1 MPLFSGAIAPVFT
14 GSILIN
20 IMFKN
25 LEQTFRWFGPADQ
38 VTLAAIRQTG
48 ATGIV
53 TALHHIECGEIWTL
67 EEINIRKEVIAAS
80 GLKWSVVESVNI
92 HESIKTGDVSRD
104 HYIENYI
111 LTLKNL
117 AKADIFTV
125 CYNFMPVLDWTR
137 TNLDYRL
144 ANNASALRFDATA
157 MAAFDLYIL
166 ERKGAFEE
174 FSLKQQHEAKT
185 WLDNITAA
193 EKKQLTDNIMAGL
206 PGTNKVLSIDEF
218 KEHLQQYAQI
228 DAAALKSSLAY
239 FLKAIIPYAEE
250 AGIKMCIHPD
260 DPPFPILGLPRVV
273 STEKDLQDVVNYYS
287 SPSNG
292 ITFCS
297 GSLGARADND
307 LPGIVSRLGEHIHFL
322 HLRNVQRE
330 ANGSFHEADHLN
342 GSTDMFAVM
351 KSVLEEQKRR
361 ADRGRKDIAI
371 PMRPDHGHKLLYDLN
386 YSTYHGYSVIG
397 RLKGLAE
404 LRGLE
409 MGIKRS
415 LFD

>member
-1 MPLFSGAIAPVFT
+1 
-14 GSILIN
+14 
-20 IMFKN
+20 MFKN

-53 TALHHIECGEIWTL
+53 TALHHIECGEIWSL
-67 EEINIRKEVIAAS
+67 EEINIRKEIIAAN
-80 GLKWSVVESVNI
+80 GLTWSVVESVNI
-92 HESIKTGDVSRD
+92 HESIKTGSTDRD
-104 HYIENYI
+104 QFIEKYIQI
-111 LTLKNL
+111 LKNL
-117 AKADIFTV
+117 AKAGIFTV

-144 ANNASALRFDATA
+144 ANNASALRFDAPA
-157 MAAFDLYIL
+157 MAAFDLFIL
-166 ERKGAFEE
+166 EREAAFDE
-174 FSLKQQHEAKT
+174 FSLNHQHEAKT
-185 WLDNITAA
+185 WLDSITST

-206 PGTNKVLSIDEF
+206 PGTNKVMSIDEF
-218 KEHLQQYAQI
+218 KGHLQRYSQT
-228 DAAALKSSLAY
+228 DAAALKSNLAY

-250 AGIKMCIHPD
+250 AGTKMCIHPD

-273 STEKDLQDVVNYYS
+273 STENDLQDVVNYYRS
-287 SPSNG
+287 ASNG

-307 LPGIVSRLGEHIHFL
+307 LPGIVGRLGKHIHFL

-330 ANGSFHEADHLN
+330 ADGSFYEADHLN
-342 GSTDMFAVM
+342 GTTDMFAVM
-351 KSVLEEQKRR
+351 SNILKEQKRR
-361 ADRGRKDIAI
+361 ADSGREDVAI
-371 PMRPDHGHKLLYDLN
+371 PMRPDHGHKLLYDIN
-386 YSTYHGYSVIG
+386 YNTYHGYSVIG

-415 LFD
+415 LF